1 MKLSTTYHQNS
12 IFQEKGNN
20 VDFFPNGLSLSHVPL
35 EESAE
40 DHSTANAFCPLQ
52 ERKAVP
58 LVIEPCS

>member
-1 MKLSTTYHQNS
+1 ML
-12 IFQEKGNN
+12 I
-20 VDFFPNGLSLSHVPL
+20 FFPNGLSLSHVPF